1 MPTIAVDKAALYKE
15 LGRDYTTEEFDELCF
30 EFGIEL
36 DEDTSQSTKPED
48 QAQPPQ
54 LKIEIP
60 ANRYDMLC
68 FEGIAMNL
76 KVFLEQQ
83 KLPKW
88 TLTAPKDGELQVLD
102 IKKEVRQNRR
112 LCYEAVLIGLRPRKY
127 GLFALASYYE
137 TSSSL
142 KNDTTPSLRYRT
154 SSTQISP
161 VSGRWSQLAHTT
173 WIVGISSR
181 GSKGRLTICSRQ
193 GALHIRSTP
202 A

>member
-1 MPTIAVDKAALYKE
+1 MPTIAVDKAALFKE
-15 LGRDYTTEEFDELCF
+15 LGRSYTTEEFDELCF

-48 QAQPPQ
+48 LAQPAQ

-88 TLTAPKDGELQVLD
+88 VVAAPKGGDMQVLD
-102 IKKEVRQNRR
+102 IKKEV
-112 LCYEAVLIGLRPRKY
+112 
-127 GLFALASYYE
+127 
-137 TSSSL
+137 
-142 KNDTTPSLRYRT
+142 
-154 SSTQISP
+154 
-161 VSGRWSQLAHTT
+161 GRC
-173 WIVGISSR
+173 
-181 GSKGRLTICSRQ
+181 GRSEDGEIEC
-193 GALHIRSTP
+193 
-202 A
+202 

>member
-1 MPTIAVDKAALYKE
+1 MPTIAVDKAALFKD

-68 FEGIAMNL
+68 YEGIAMNL

-88 TLTAPKDGELQVLD
+88 TVTAPKDGELQVLH
-102 IKKEVRQNRR
+102 IKPEVGHPRSTNRTGDLTACR
-112 LCYEAVLIGLRPRKY
+112 RNRFES
-127 GLFALASYYE
+127 FAPVSSCA
-137 TSSSL
+137 TSSSP
-142 KNDTTPSLRYRT
+142 KSDTTLSSHYKTSYTRISLGSERWFR
-154 SSTQISP
+154 SEPMISTVCFVNCKWFRVLSD
-161 VSGRWSQLAHTT
+161 
-173 WIVGISSR
+173 SR
-181 GSKGRLTICSRQ
+181 
-193 GALHIRSTP
+193 
-202 A
+202 